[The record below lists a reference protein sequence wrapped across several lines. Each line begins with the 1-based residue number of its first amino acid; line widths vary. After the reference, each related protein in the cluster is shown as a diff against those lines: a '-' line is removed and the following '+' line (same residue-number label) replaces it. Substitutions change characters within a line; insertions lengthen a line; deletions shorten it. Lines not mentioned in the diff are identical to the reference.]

1 MNDDLQAGGMPPEI
15 YSPMRTTA
23 AAEGE
28 IGGEGHNSYGVFAV
42 EGQRLTVRIE
52 WDKSEEFEDNGA
64 GFSIDEGGETFA
76 EDSGVLTSSEGE
88 RQRTS
93 TGTVPRTGLY
103 TISVTAHPI
112 ATYRLRVTLE

>member
-15 YSPMRTTA
+15 YSPLRATA
-23 AAEGE
+23 EAEGE
-28 IGGEGHNSYGVFAV
+28 IGGDGHNSYGIFAV

-52 WDKSEEFEDNGA
+52 WDKSAEFDENSA
-64 GFSIDEGGETFA
+64 GFSISEGDETFNP
-76 EDSGVLTSSEGE
+76 DSGVFTDSEGE
-88 RQRTS
+88 RESTS